1 MSEYLNKEK
10 LGAIFQKYAGSAT
23 NTGSTEGQVAL
34 FTYRISHMSNHLKAN
49 PKDHDTRRSL
59 IRMVGQR
66 KALLK
71 YLAKKNLTKYRQ
83 LIVELGIR
91 DTQKLN

>member
-10 LGAIFQKYAGSAT
+10 LGALFQKFAGSPT

-34 FTYRISHMSNHLKAN
+34 FTYRIAHMSTHLKAN

-59 IRMVGQR
+59 IKMVGQR
-66 KALLK
+66 KAFLK
-71 YLAKKNLTKYRQ
+71 YLAKKDLTKYRQ
-83 LIVELGIR
+83 LIAELGIR
-91 DTQKLN
+91 DTQR